1 MPQEVGRKHSLETG
15 LNVAV
20 ISEKSDET
28 SEERCGTTNLVS
40 LSVVIEGPNATATW
54 CWMELKTK
62 QNLINCDHAN
72 SDTLV

>member
-54 CWMELKTK
+54 C
-62 QNLINCDHAN
+62 
-72 SDTLV
+72 